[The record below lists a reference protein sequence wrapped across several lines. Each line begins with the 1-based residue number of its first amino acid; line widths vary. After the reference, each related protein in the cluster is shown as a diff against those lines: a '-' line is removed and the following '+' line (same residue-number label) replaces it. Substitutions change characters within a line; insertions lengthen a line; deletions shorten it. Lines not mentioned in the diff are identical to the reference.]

1 MLDRQRFALWADGR
15 LPPNEVHVWVA
26 RIDEMACR
34 GRALQE
40 ILSEEES
47 KRAGRFHF
55 EQDRVRYVTGLAV
68 LRSIL
73 GSYLRTDA
81 KRIEFGREKKSKPV
95 LAGTF
100 ARGGIQFNMSRSK
113 GLALYAF
120 ARNRPLGVDVEKI
133 EPVPEM
139 DRIVSL
145 FFAPRE
151 IQDYTGLPLAARP
164 EAFYRCWARKEAF
177 MKAMGEGLFRPLS
190 SFSVPLLPDEQSTVK
205 NASGNQTIA
214 PCVLLRD
221 LPVER
226 GYAAAIAVE
235 GIERLSSLREQ
246 TMHVDGILSRMRFSA
261 SPE

>member
-15 LPPNEVHVWVA
+15 LPPDEVHVWVA
-26 RIDEMACR
+26 SIDEMSCR
-34 GRALQE
+34 GSPLQE
-40 ILSEEES
+40 TLSQEES

-81 KRIEFGREKKSKPV
+81 KRIAFGREKKSKPV

-120 ARNRPLGVDVEKI
+120 ARNRSLGVDVEKI

-151 IQDYTGLPLAARP
+151 IQDYTGLPVAARP
-164 EAFYRCWARKEAF
+164 DAFFRCWARKEAF
-177 MKAMGEGLFRPLS
+177 LKATGDGLFRPLN
-190 SFSVPLLPDEQSTVK
+190 SFSVTLLPGEPPRITDREVTGSQRQSGLCWT
-205 NASGNQTIA
+205 
-214 PCVLLRD
+214 
-221 LPVER
+221 
-226 GYAAAIAVE
+226 
-235 GIERLSSLREQ
+235 
-246 TMHVDGILSRMRFSA
+246 
-261 SPE
+261 SPWRKGTRQQW